1 MLNKGLCN
9 TTLLNDIP
17 MPSTGGLP
25 DESIRFEDLGLQNA
39 QIKLNTPI
47 YDRAPSRLFETER
60 RPNRHGRLVL
70 SDYWDVNDIVLRGTL
85 ITDSQTE
92 LDTLIDTMKKTLK
105 IQEGN
110 LDILRGDASRRR
122 FKATCVEM
130 DFQRTENF
138 HITWCPIELRFQC
151 LTPFGID
158 TNYTSNLHSISNLNF
173 SESQTNIGTAE
184 AKPQF
189 ILIVTSATDVT
200 SINLKNDTTDQEI
213 EFTTSLSDGDVIII
227 DSENLTVLKNSVPL
241 DFDGD
246 FPVIE
251 VGVNS
256 FSITVTGTAIE
267 YALTVAHLNSY
278 L

>member
-1 MLNKGLCN
+1 MLNKGLLN

-17 MPSTGGLP
+17 KASTGGLP
-25 DESIRFEDLGLQNA
+25 DEAIRFESLGLQNA

-47 YDRAPSRLFETER
+47 YDRSPSRLFETER

-92 LDTLIDTMKKTLK
+92 LDALIDTMKKTLK
-105 IQEGN
+105 IQGGY
-110 LDILRGDASRRR
+110 LDIQRGDGSRRR
-122 FKATCVEM
+122 FKTTCREM

-138 HITWCPIELRFQC
+138 HIAWCPLELRFQC
-151 LTPFGID
+151 LTPFGTD
-158 TNYTSNLHSISNLNF
+158 TGYTSNFHSVSGLTF
-173 SESQTNIGTAE
+173 SESQTNSGTAE
-184 AKPQF
+184 ASPQF
-189 ILIVTSATDVT
+189 ILIVTSASGVT
-200 SINLKNDTTDQEI
+200 KINVKNDTTGQEI
-213 EFTTSLSDGDVIII
+213 ELTTSVSDGDVIVI
-227 DSENLTVLKNSVPL
+227 DSEALTARKNSTAL

-246 FPVIE
+246 FPTFE

-256 FSITVTGTAIE
+256 YSITVTGTAIS
-267 YALTVAHLNSY
+267 YALTIAHLNSY